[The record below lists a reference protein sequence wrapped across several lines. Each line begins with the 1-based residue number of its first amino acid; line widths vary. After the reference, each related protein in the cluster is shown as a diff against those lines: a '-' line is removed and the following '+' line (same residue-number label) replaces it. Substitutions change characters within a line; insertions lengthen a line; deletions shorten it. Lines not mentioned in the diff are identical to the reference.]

1 MIDLTK
7 DDKGKVSCYQVAAYI
22 TVYEDLHAVQH
33 CLRGLEKQT
42 YLVKEVIIV
51 DNSAE
56 HPLQLSSLITK
67 LPIVLKAFPNN
78 LGVAGGLRVAL
89 QWAFDQ
95 GYDFLWTFDQDSIPA
110 PDCLERLLESYQTF
124 HSKTYPLGIVA
135 PTALDV
141 RTQTIITAANFQK
154 DQFIGYHP
162 IDPTTSYE
170 CDAPITSGSLISLV
184 AAQRVF
190 STSPMASLFIDGVD
204 LEYGMTLKKK
214 GYHHL
219 IVTQAKLYHCFGN
232 PLTIQWLGREKKIYQ
247 YSPIRHYYI
256 CRNYTY
262 LALRYSRRKHWFSA
276 IRRRLSYLIKTS
288 IVISLF
294 DPKKK
299 LMKIGACWL
308 GTFEGLLGEQR
319 ILKRKSNRNVE

>member
-1 MIDLTK
+1 MIDWTR

-22 TVYEDLHAVQH
+22 TVYEDLHAVQQ
-33 CLRGLEKQT
+33 CLRGIERQT
-42 YLVKEVIIV
+42 YPVKEVIIV

-56 HPLQLSSLITK
+56 NPLQLSALATK
-67 LPIVLKAFPNN
+67 LPIVLKAFPQN

-89 QWAFDQ
+89 KWAFDQ

-110 PDCLERLLESYQTF
+110 PDCLEKLLEIYQTF
-124 HSKTYPLGIVA
+124 HSKSYPLGIVA

-141 RTQTIITAANFQK
+141 RTQTTITAANFEK

-162 IDPTTSYE
+162 VNPTTCYE

-190 STSPMASLFIDGVD
+190 STSPIASLVIDGVD

-219 IVTQAKLYHCFGN
+219 IITQAKLYHCFGN

-247 YSPIRHYYI
+247 YSPVRHYYI

-262 LALRYSRRKHWFSA
+262 LALRYSRGKHWFSA
-276 IRRRLSYLIKTS
+276 LRRRFNYLIKTS
-288 IVISLF
+288 IVIYLF
-294 DPKKK
+294 DPQEKF
-299 LMKIGACWL
+299 MKIQACWL
-308 GTFEGLLGEQR
+308 GTFEGLLS
-319 ILKRKSNRNVE
+319 KWRKSEKK